1 MSVPS
6 VSFIHGVASGDPYV
20 DSVILWTRI
29 TPSSGLTEPLNVQ
42 WEIAERADFA
52 PGSIKGSGIFSTS
65 ASRDWTV
72 KVEAGGLTA
81 DSTYHYRF
89 RVGDT
94 VSTVGQTKT
103 LPVGSDPV
111 RLAVFSCANFPAAE
125 SFASYGRAAAINAV
139 TPYDALVHLGDYIY
153 EYGPGGYGE
162 AENAAGSRGFSP
174 NREIVSLDDYRQRY
188 AQYHT
193 DANLLTLRAAA
204 PLIAIWD
211 DHETANDSWAGGAQN
226 HQSATEGDWIARR
239 DAALKAYYEWM
250 PIREPGLRQA
260 SDGATASSPLTQGY
274 RSFNFGDVLALH
286 VLETR
291 LTARAQQLS
300 YPDAAAVQAR
310 IGAILADPAQT
321 QSYATKLG
329 LTPPASTAAVPAFAQ
344 ALAPAVTQELVI
356 ATVQKAWG
364 DPSRHLVGATQM
376 AWLQQQMASS
386 TASWQVLGQQVL
398 MESMAVPAELLL
410 NAGNPALL
418 DKYAAPLQKLATGT
432 PFASLTPAEQ
442 ALFAEAAK
450 IPYNLDAWDGYG
462 AERETILQS
471 ALASG
476 KRLISLA
483 GDTHNAWAG
492 VLDTMGAG
500 SRPAGTAAG
509 VEFATPGVT
518 SPGLEKYL
526 PGADAY
532 IRAKY
537 PAVDGLDGLF
547 VGYINGLKY
556 ADLNRRGFLDLT
568 ITPDQAI
575 GSFQFLDNTDP
586 LTSSPRWVSQT
597 LAASSSLALSP
608 LITWQAAWRELDL
621 VIGLAVDAAGQQTLL
636 NPAAYATAP
645 RDGVLLPDVTVKGSD
660 LSDRIFVAAGSTV
673 EAGAGADEL
682 FNIDSL
688 AGNLLLGGDGV
699 DKFYLRAVADT
710 VIGGNR
716 LTRSIDLG
724 LPATI
729 ALVDQVAD
737 TFLIDRSDPSGKPL
751 QILDFNI
758 GVDQLL
764 LDGQAP
770 KGTWTQ
776 IKQQLLDQDVFIN
789 ATPSFTQAPIT
800 LILVPG
806 QEVVLDLGSVLN
818 DPDADRLDLVLLES
832 PPWLRTTGTQL
843 RATLPA
849 DLTSAQLANVRV
861 VLGLSDGKAVAAQ
874 QIQLTFVQPVPVVP
888 APTLALAS
896 DNGSSNSDGITNNPT
911 VKLTGFV
918 AGATWQYSINA
929 GNVWSNGSGTSFNL
943 PAGTYAAG
951 QILVRQI
958 DSAGN
963 TSSNGQLGPISIDST
978 APLSPTLALA
988 SDNGSSN
995 SDGITN
1001 NPTVKVAGLEAG
1013 ATWQYSINAGNI
1025 WSNGSGTSF
1034 NLPAGTY
1041 AAGQI
1046 LVRQIDSAG
1055 NTSSNGQLGS
1065 ISIDITPPAAPTLI
1079 LPKGSVTSSGEWL
1092 THAKPGESVVVAV
1105 DKPESGAAYAYSE
1118 DNGKTWN
1125 NFEGSSFNL
1134 GFVDPSKR
1142 WSLKARQRDQAGNQ
1156 GPDSAAFN
1164 FSLFQIAGTA
1174 SQAGSE
1180 TYSIQPL
1187 SGEVITAIKQSSSAG
1202 AIVQTFSLGYAFT
1215 ATPINGQNVLLLDS
1229 KLLPSSAGSRGGEA
1243 VSFWGIDPLTGKL
1256 TGALSYDPS
1265 QRGGATAYDLDGD
1278 GSFDLLQM
1286 RPVDAGLGDVDSTSG
1301 KLLGSI
1307 TASREALVPSFRSID
1322 SQQLQVVDPSRDSSK
1337 AAVNLTATL
1346 TSRSN
1351 TVNEIGFIVVEAG
1364 KPITL
1369 DLIRQSGNVLFSGLE
1384 SSNIPDLSAFD
1395 FRSKVA
1401 LRNGQTFRF
1410 YETVDSTFA
1419 DLSRGKA
1426 SLSALGSS
1434 FRFLDYSL
1442 DSANSTA
1449 KVGSP
1454 SGLSFTLTLASAAPG
1469 LPELIAGRQM
1479 EATVLDFSSNA
1490 LAGRTVVADWSLVRE
1505 ASYSPVFSLYK
1516 VLNLD
1521 GAVRD
1526 PLTGNVVNPGDAGY
1540 KDAAIRNRVDQLSGL
1555 TVANLQSNG
1564 GRVNLKESTLL
1575 APMAVV
1581 KTPQSEDT
1589 FFGFAAANPD
1599 SISHFRR
1606 LGDNVFGMEDIRGG
1620 GDLDYDDHIFA
1631 LKPVSLV

>member
-6 VSFIHGVASGDPYV
+6 VSFVHGVASGDPYI
-20 DSVILWTRI
+20 DSVLLWTRI
-29 TPSSGLTEPLNVQ
+29 TPPIGLTEPLNVQ
-42 WEIAERADFA
+42 WEIAEKADFA
-52 PGSIKGSGIFSTS
+52 PGSIKGSGIFSTN

-111 RLAVFSCANFPAAE
+111 RLAVFSCANFPAAD
-125 SFASYGRAAAINAV
+125 SFAAYGRAAAINTV

-193 DANLLTLRAAA
+193 DANLQALRAAA

-226 HQSATEGDWIARR
+226 HQSPTEGDWLARR
-239 DAALKAYYEWM
+239 DAALKAYYEWL

-260 SDGATASSPLTQGY
+260 SDGATALSPLTRGY
-274 RSFNFGDVLALH
+274 RSFTFGDVLALH

-291 LTARAQQLS
+291 LTARDEQLK

-310 IGAILADPAQT
+310 IASILANPADLAT
-321 QSYATKLG
+321 YAGKLG
-329 LTPPASTAAVPAFAQ
+329 ITPPAAPAEIPAFAS
-344 ALAPAVTQELVI
+344 ALAPLVTQELVF
-356 ATVQKAWG
+356 ATVRQAWG
-364 DPSRHLVGATQM
+364 DPSRELLGAEQL
-376 AWLQQQMASS
+376 AWLQQRLATS

-398 MESMAVPAELLL
+398 MQSMAVPAELLL

-418 DKYAAPLQKLATGT
+418 EKYAAPLQKLATGT
-432 PFASLTPAEQ
+432 SFASLTPAEQ

-471 ALASG
+471 ALALG

-492 VLDTMGAG
+492 VLDTMAAA
-500 SRPAGTAAG
+500 SRPAGTVAG

-568 ITPDQAI
+568 ITADQAI
-575 GSFQFLDNTDP
+575 GNFQFLDGTDP
-586 LTSSPRWVSQT
+586 LTSAPRWVSEAMT
-597 LAASSSLALSP
+597 ASSTFALSRSP
-608 LITWQAAWRELDL
+608 DASSLINWQADWRELDL
-621 VIGLAVDAAGQQTLL
+621 VFGIAVDSSGQQTLL
-636 NPAAYATAP
+636 DPAAYATVP
-645 RDGVLLPDVTVKGSD
+645 RDGVQLPDVIVRGSD

-682 FNIDSL
+682 FNTDSL
-688 AGNLLLGGDGV
+688 SGNLLLGGDGV
-699 DKFYLRAVADT
+699 DRFYLRSAADT
-710 VIGGNR
+710 VVAGSL
-716 LTRSIDLG
+716 LTRALDLD

-729 ALVDQVAD
+729 ASVDQVAD
-737 TFLIDRSDPSGKPL
+737 TFLIDSSDPSGERL

-758 GVDQLL
+758 GVDQIL
-764 LDGQAP
+764 LDGQTP
-770 KGTWTQ
+770 QGTWTQ
-776 IKQQLLDQDVFIN
+776 TKQQLLDHDILLN
-789 ATPSFTQAPIT
+789 ATPSFTKLPIT
-800 LILVPG
+800 LSLVPG
-806 QEVVLDLGSVLN
+806 QEVVLDLGASIS
-818 DPDADRLDLVLLES
+818 DPDADRLDLVLMEG
-832 PPWLRTTGTQL
+832 PPWIRTTGTQL
-843 RATLPA
+843 LATLPA
-849 DLTSAQLANVRV
+849 DLTEAQLATIRV

-874 QIQLTFVQPVPVVP
+874 QIQLTIVPPVPVVP
-888 APTLALAS
+888 TPLLALAS
-896 DNGSSNSDGITNNPT
+896 DSGSSNTDGITNNPT
-911 VKLTGFV
+911 VKL
-918 AGATWQYSINA
+918 AGLEAGSTWQYSIN
-929 GNVWSNGSGTSFNL
+929 GGSSWSTGSGSSFDL
-943 PAGTYAAG
+943 PAGSYAAG
-951 QILVRQI
+951 QILGRQI

-963 TSSNGQLGPISIDST
+963 TSSNGQLGP
-978 APLSPTLALA
+978 
-988 SDNGSSN
+988 
-995 SDGITN
+995 
-1001 NPTVKVAGLEAG
+1001 V
-1013 ATWQYSINAGNI
+1013 
-1025 WSNGSGTSF
+1025 
-1034 NLPAGTY
+1034 
-1041 AAGQI
+1041 
-1046 LVRQIDSAG
+1046 
-1055 NTSSNGQLGS
+1055 
-1065 ISIDITPPAAPTLI
+1065 SIDITPPSAPTLI
-1079 LPKGSVTSSGEWL
+1079 LPKGSVTASGDWL
-1092 THAKPGESVVVAV
+1092 TYANAGEAVVVAV
-1105 DKPESGAAYAYSE
+1105 EKPESGASYAYSE
-1118 DNGKTWN
+1118 DNGNSWK
-1125 NFEGSSFNL
+1125 NFAGSSFNL
-1134 GFVDPSKR
+1134 TWVDPNQR

-1164 FSLFQIAGTA
+1164 FSLFQIAATA
-1174 SQAGSE
+1174 
-1180 TYSIQPL
+1180 IQPGTETFSVNPL
-1187 SGEVITAIKQSSSAG
+1187 SDAALSYIKQTSSG
-1202 AIVQTFSLGYAFT
+1202 ASTVQSFSLTYAFNVNT
-1215 ATPINGQNVLLLDS
+1215 INGQSALLIDPR
-1229 KLLPSSAGSRGGEA
+1229 LLPFTARSRGGEA
-1243 VSFWGIDPLTGKL
+1243 VSFWGIDPMTGDPKAALT
-1256 TGALSYDPS
+1256 YDPS
-1265 QRGGATAYDLDGD
+1265 QRGGAIAYDLDGD
-1278 GSFDLLQM
+1278 GSYELLQM
-1286 RPVDAGLGDVDSTSG
+1286 RPVDTGLGDMDPARG
-1301 KLLGSI
+1301 KVVGAI
-1307 TASREALVPSFRSID
+1307 TATRDVITPGFKSID
-1322 SQQLQVVDPSRDSSK
+1322 SQQLQVVDPTHPNSM

-1384 SSNIPDLSAFD
+1384 SSNTPDLAALD

-1401 LRNGQTFRF
+1401 IRNGQTLRF

-1419 DLSRGKA
+1419 DLSRGKT
-1426 SLSALGSS
+1426 SISALGSS
-1434 FRFLDYSL
+1434 FRFLDFSL
-1442 DSANSTA
+1442 DSATSTA
-1449 KVGSP
+1449 KVSSP
-1454 SGLSFTLTLASAAPG
+1454 SGLGFNLALASAAPG
-1469 LPELIAGRQM
+1469 LAELIAGRQM
-1479 EATVLDFSSNA
+1479 EATVFDFSSNA
-1490 LAGRTVVADWSLVRE
+1490 LVGRSVVADWSLVRE

-1526 PLTGNVVNPGDAGY
+1526 PLTGNVVNPGETGY
-1540 KDAAIRNRVDQLSGL
+1540 KDAANRNRVDQLSGL
-1555 TVANLQSNG
+1555 TVGNLQSSG

-1589 FFGFAAANPD
+1589 FFSFAAANPD
-1599 SISHFRR
+1599 LISHFRR
-1606 LGDNVFGMEDIRGG
+1606 LGDNVFALEDILGG